1 MGSDLNFTMGG
12 DEDGTQRRA
21 FRAKIPGLGVHV
33 GATGTTHEVA
43 DVSAMGLAFFGKGLG
58 GFKAEQSIEFDL
70 LINKKVFISKLH
82 AKVMR
87 VLDNGLV
94 GCNFENMD
102 RRQEV
107 KLDKLVLEVQKRMI
121 ALRKKQ
127 GK

>member
-1 MGSDLNFTMGG
+1 MSSEYSFSIGG
-12 DEDGTQRRA
+12 EGEQSQRRA

-33 GATGTTHEVA
+33 PSTGETYEVM
-43 DVSAMGLAFFGKGLG
+43 DVSAMGLAFKGSETASFTEG
-58 GFKAEQSIEFDL
+58 SVFEFDL
-70 LINKKVFISKLH
+70 LINKKVFIPKLN

-87 VLDNGLV
+87 LLPNGLV

-127 GK
+127 KK

>member
-1 MGSDLNFTMGG
+1 MASELSFTMAG
-12 DEDGTQRRA
+12 DAEGTQRRA

-33 GATGTTHEVA
+33 AATGKTYEVA
-43 DVSAMGLAFFGKGLG
+43 DVSAMGLAFFAQG
-58 GFKAEQSIEFDL
+58 GFTADTSIEFDL
-70 LINKKVFISKLH
+70 LINKKVFIQALH

-87 VLDNGLV
+87 ILDNGLV

-107 KLDKLVLEVQKRMI
+107 RLDKLVLEVQKRMI

-127 GK
+127 QSE